1 MPRMLESLLTEY
13 GYPILLIGTFLE
25 GETILILG
33 GVAAHIGYLS
43 LKWVIICGFLG
54 TLFGDQIYFYLG
66 RHHGTKFL
74 ARHPVWQTRSQRVYR
89 IMERHPTLLV
99 LGFRFLYGIRTVTPF
114 VIGMSNI
121 SYLHFAL
128 LNTLGAGL
136 WAVTIG
142 LAGFYFSQSV
152 EAVVGDIKLY
162 EIEVLT
168 LVAVLGA
175 LAWVIFLYRRHKR
188 L

>member
-1 MPRMLESLLTEY
+1 
-13 GYPILLIGTFLE
+13 
-25 GETILILG
+25 
-33 GVAAHIGYLS
+33 
-43 LKWVIICGFLG
+43 
-54 TLFGDQIYFYLG
+54 
-66 RHHGTKFL
+66 
-74 ARHPVWQTRSQRVYR
+74 
-89 IMERHPTLLV
+89 MERHPTLLV

-128 LNTLGAGL
+128 LNALGAGL

-152 EAVVGDIKLY
+152 EAVVGDIKFY

-168 LVAVLGA
+168 LVGVLGA
-175 LAWVIFLYRRHKR
+175 LTWLIFLYRSRKQP
-188 L
+188 